1 MGAAYGG
8 TAWTTVPRQCDLL
21 HRVYLVLEVGPLV
34 QTPSDGVNYWHWTN
48 KLGLAMWE
56 KVVISIGGA
65 VVQEIRPEHIDLQSA
80 LSVDEIN
87 KPLAPLIG
95 DWDWTPGY
103 LRRVSNETQRFIV
116 PLPTWTRLPQTAH
129 PVMGSPDIKVAVTF
143 RPLKH
148 LVMLQTDD
156 ALEPIP
162 ALDRVLSGQI
172 TDAYLLCNFIY
183 LDEPEKTQVNRPF
196 ERLVETWQ
204 TQEFRVPKGSE
215 TFAAEIRLTG
225 PCKELL
231 FVFREFER
239 ATNGRLFDY
248 EHDDPTP
255 DNNADPATLYN
266 AIPERF
272 KTLSLTLRGNERVP
286 PLPPT
291 YYKVVTPREV
301 HGRVPDRDIFCL
313 PFCLDADT
321 HRPTGSLNLGTVDQ
335 ILMNFTFASPG
346 TDADLDLLVYAVGFN
361 VMRQN
366 ASGTR
371 LLYQ

>member
-1 MGAAYGG
+1 MSNAASLQLKLRGEADKHLSFNPEITFWTGGTKRHSAFVSQPVRVSFPMGAAYGG

-204 TQEFRVPKGSE
+204 TQEFR
-215 TFAAEIRLTG
+215 
-225 PCKELL
+225 
-231 FVFREFER
+231 
-239 ATNGRLFDY
+239 
-248 EHDDPTP
+248 
-255 DNNADPATLYN
+255 
-266 AIPERF
+266 
-272 KTLSLTLRGNERVP
+272 TLSLTLRGNERVP